1 MQKEKTQGLDRLQ
14 QLLTKI
20 DTFTKFIMQSKI
32 QHLKGQDSLNSEA
45 FKQMQQAAI
54 QSIRMVGRNEPGAD
68 HHTARR
74 KQKKDKI
81 VGEGGAEAEQEAD
94 FTLTRLESQPTIL
107 KGG

>member
-1 MQKEKTQGLDRLQ
+1 MRVQEKTQGLDRLNV
-14 QLLTKI
+14 LLTKI

-32 QHLKGQDSLNSEA
+32 QHLKGNDSINSDA

-54 QSIRMVGRNEPGAD
+54 QSIRMVGRNESGAD

-81 VGEGGAEAEQEAD
+81 VGEGGAEAEQEGD
-94 FTLTRLESQPTIL
+94 FTLTRLEN
-107 KGG
+107 